1 MTKLKVKKSCFKS
14 IENVSKV
21 EIKRD
26 ENHKELVKES
36 NAKIAKA
43 QARQAKAYFNARNY
57 LGD

>member
-1 MTKLKVKKSCFKS
+1 MAELNVRESCFKP

-36 NAKIAKA
+36 NEKIVKDNM
-43 QARQAKAYFNARNY
+43 RYAKAYYNAKTY
-57 LGD
+57 LSD